1 MPEEVSIPDCIKCWC
16 CGEVSKRAVKV
27 PCCSAIAC
35 RACAT
40 KSVTRNKVCWNAEC
54 GKPMKTG
61 DLINDEALREAV
73 DKFNAER
80 KAAESK
86 KIEEEKATPEQKFVQ
101 EKKPS
106 ENGGPPSKKTKP
118 NAEIIPQGVSLAKM
132 KERNEEFD
140 RCMLPSERASKELR
154 FGAQLEL
161 MLEFQADNA
170 SCLICSEQLKSEFT
184 ILKHIQ
190 LKHKKEYEQMKTV
203 LGASNLNTLNMFI
216 HKAIRSEFLYQQKQ
230 VFPITVNY

>member
-1 MPEEVSIPDCIKCWC
+1 MAEESSIPDSIKCWC
-16 CGEVSKRAVKV
+16 CGEVCKRGVKV
-27 PCCSAIAC
+27 ACCSAIAC

-40 KSVTRNKVCWNAEC
+40 KSVTRNKICWNGEC
-54 GKPMKTG
+54 GTAMKTG
-61 DLINDEALREAV
+61 DLVNDEALREAV

-80 KAAESK
+80 KAAEVTK
-86 KIEEEKATPEQKFVQ
+86 NDEEKPKHEQQVVS
-101 EKKPS
+101 ENKPT
-106 ENGGPPSKKTKP
+106 ENGGPPPKKTKP

-140 RCMLPSERASKELR
+140 RCMLPNERASKELR

-161 MLEFQADNA
+161 MLEFQANNA